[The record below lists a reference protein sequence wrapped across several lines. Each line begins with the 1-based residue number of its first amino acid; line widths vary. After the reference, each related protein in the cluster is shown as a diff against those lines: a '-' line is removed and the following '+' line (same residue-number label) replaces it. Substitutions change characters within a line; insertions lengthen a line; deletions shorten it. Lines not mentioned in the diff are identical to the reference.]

1 MQLTTEAFFRKPS
14 QIISRDILQE
24 ASLAMYYW
32 ATDNKPDLTH
42 SSHSV
47 MKKWSFRVQFFFQS
61 MIRWFQN
68 LLVLNY
74 SYAFESSFAS
84 ASLIMLDYTLAHT
97 WLYSW
102 AQCVLSQAMVF
113 RFHSDCTESKKR
125 KKTEGLR
132 QNSQE
137 MWLKKTARAYCQSE
151 NRIQAFRVHT
161 VSHFDMEINI
171 DSSIKITDSLI
182 TRIIINTS
190 DYDLHRFLQVWKLQ
204 NLMQL

>member
-137 MWLKKTARAYCQSE
+137 MWLKKNCACLLSKWRSNPSFQSALCLTFWYG
-151 NRIQAFRVHT
+151 NKYWLVNKNYRFIDY
-161 VSHFDMEINI
+161 SHN
-171 DSSIKITDSLI
+171 
-182 TRIIINTS
+182 
-190 DYDLHRFLQVWKLQ
+190 Y
-204 NLMQL
+204 

>member
-102 AQCVLSQAMVF
+102 AHCVLSQAMVF
-113 RFHSDCTESKKR
+113 RFHQWLHWEQEKEKNRRFTAKLSRNVIEKNCACLLSKWKSNPSFQSALCLTFWYGN
-125 KKTEGLR
+125 KY
-132 QNSQE
+132 
-137 MWLKKTARAYCQSE
+137 WLVNKNYRFIDY
-151 NRIQAFRVHT
+151 
-161 VSHFDMEINI
+161 SHN
-171 DSSIKITDSLI
+171 
-182 TRIIINTS
+182 
-190 DYDLHRFLQVWKLQ
+190 Y
-204 NLMQL
+204 

>member
-47 MKKWSFRVQFFFQS
+47 MKKWSFRVQYFFQS

-68 LLVLNY
+68 LLLLNY
-74 SYAFESSFAS
+74 SYAFERSFAS

-102 AQCVLSQAMVF
+102 ARCVLSQAMVF
-113 RFHSDCTESKKR
+113 RFHQWLHWEQEKEKNRRFTSKLSR
-125 KKTEGLR
+125 NVIEI
-132 QNSQE
+132 
-137 MWLKKTARAYCQSE
+137 YCQSE
-151 NRIQAFRVHT
+151 NRIQVFRVHS

-171 DSSIKITDSLI
+171 NSSIKITDSLI

-190 DYDLHRFLQVWKLQ
+190 DYDLHRFVQVWKLQ

>member
-42 SSHSV
+42 SSV
-47 MKKWSFRVQFFFQS
+47 MKKWSSRVQFFFQS

-68 LLVLNY
+68 LLLLNY
-74 SYAFESSFAS
+74 SYAFERSFAS

-102 AQCVLSQAMVF
+102 ARCVLSQAMVF
-113 RFHSDCTESKKR
+113 RFHQWLHWEQEKEKK
-125 KKTEGLR
+125 KKGLR
-132 QNSQE
+132 QNSPE

-151 NRIQAFRVHT
+151 NRIQVFRVHS

-171 DSSIKITDSLI
+171 DSSIKITKSLI
-182 TRIIINTS
+182 TRVIINTS
-190 DYDLHRFLQVWKLQ
+190 DNDLHRFMQVWKLQ
-204 NLMQL
+204 SLMQL

>member
-1 MQLTTEAFFRKPS
+1 
-14 QIISRDILQE
+14 
-24 ASLAMYYW
+24 MYYW

-42 SSHSV
+42 SSV
-47 MKKWSFRVQFFFQS
+47 MKKWSSRVQFFFQS

-68 LLVLNY
+68 LLLLNY
-74 SYAFESSFAS
+74 SYAFERSFAS

-102 AQCVLSQAMVF
+102 ARCVLSQAMVF
-113 RFHSDCTESKKR
+113 RFHQWLHWEQEKEKNRRFTSKLSR
-125 KKTEGLR
+125 NVIEI
-132 QNSQE
+132 
-137 MWLKKTARAYCQSE
+137 YCQSE
-151 NRIQAFRVHT
+151 NRIQVFRVHS

-171 DSSIKITDSLI
+171 NSSIKITDSLI

-190 DYDLHRFLQVWKLQ
+190 DYDLHRFVQVWKLQ